1 MSAAT
6 LPVQLSS
13 GTPDVS
19 VINAQW
25 TLRLRFGSLLGQ
37 LATIVVVFF
46 GMGIRIP
53 LTPLAVLISLGTAS
67 NILCLLYIGQ
77 QQRRSASVPLLLLP
91 ALMAFDVLHLTA
103 MLYLTGGPMNP
114 FSFMYLVLIALAT
127 VVLPPRATWALVGLS
142 VACSAV
148 LFLWHRPLNV
158 HGHAVSEDGTDPM
171 RIHLY
176 GMWVAFSVAAAFIVY
191 FLLRIR
197 RALGQREAEL
207 EAARSLAAR
216 RDKLASLATLAA
228 GAAHEL
234 ATPLGTIAIAAKELE
249 RQLRSGPGE
258 QAALEDVQ
266 LIRGQVARC
275 RSVLD
280 QLGREAGDNVGESLV
295 PASMSAVVAAAQ
307 EGLAGAAQVRV
318 QIDNDVAHLPLR
330 LPLRSL
336 AQALRAL
343 FKNALESSP
352 PGATVEVSLRL
363 VRRTLKITV
372 ADHGSGMSAETLRR
386 LGEPFFTTKAPGS
399 GMGLGVFLC
408 HAVFESLNGQ
418 LVFSSIL
425 GQGTQATVTLPL
437 DGAVALSAPPLP
449 PDPGFAPLHPDKV
462 PA

>member
-1 MSAAT
+1 MSTA
-6 LPVQLSS
+6 VQPGNISP

-46 GMGIRIP
+46 GMGIHIP
-53 LTPLAVLISLGTAS
+53 LTPLVTLIGLGMVS
-67 NILCLLYIGQ
+67 NIVCLLHVGQ
-77 QQRRSASVPLLLLP
+77 QQRRGASLPFWLLP
-91 ALMAFDVLHLTA
+91 ALMGLDVLHLTA

-127 VVLPPRATWALVGLS
+127 VVLPPRATWGLVGLS

-148 LFLWHRPLNV
+148 LFLWHRPLDL
-158 HGHAVSEDGTDPM
+158 HGHDVAEGGANPM

-176 GMWVAFSVAAAFIVY
+176 GMWVASSVAAGFIVY

-197 RALGQREAEL
+197 RALAQRETEL

-249 RQLRSGPGE
+249 RQLGSGPGD
-258 QAALEDVQ
+258 AVALEDVR

-280 QLGREAGDNVGESLV
+280 QLGREAGDSVGESLV
-295 PASMSAVVAAAQ
+295 QSSALAVLGAAK
-307 EGLAGAAQVRV
+307 EGLTGAAQVRV
-318 QIDNDVAHLPLR
+318 HIDEEVEQLPLR

-336 AQALRAL
+336 AQAVRAL
-343 FKNALESSP
+343 LKNALESSP
-352 PGATVEVSLRL
+352 PGATVEVT
-363 VRRTLKITV
+363 VRFARGALQIEV
-372 ADHGSGMSAETLRR
+372 ADRGSGMSAETLRR

-408 HAVFESLNGQ
+408 HAVFESLGGQ
-418 LVFSSIL
+418 LTFTSAL
-425 GQGTQATVTLPL
+425 GQGTRATATLPL
-437 DGAVALSAPPLP
+437 DGTVALPSPSPPRL
-449 PDPGFAPLHPDKV
+449 DRLQPGKV

>member
-1 MSAAT
+1 MSAAVP
-6 LPVQLSS
+6 PVQLSS
-13 GTPDVS
+13 GTPDIS

-37 LATIVVVFF
+37 LATIMVVFF
-46 GMGIRIP
+46 GMGIHIP
-53 LTPLAVLISLGTAS
+53 LTPLAMLIGLGTAS

-91 ALMAFDVLHLTA
+91 ALMAFDVLNLTA

-158 HGHAVSEDGTDPM
+158 HGHSVSGDGSDPM

-234 ATPLGTIAIAAKELE
+234 ATPLGTIAVAAKELE
-249 RQLRSGPGE
+249 RQLHSGPGD
-258 QAALEDVQ
+258 QAALDDVQ

-275 RSVLD
+275 RSVLN

-295 PASMSAVVAAAQ
+295 PTSMSTVLATAQ

-318 QIDNDVAHLPLR
+318 QMDKDVESLSLR

-352 PGATVEVSLRL
+352 RDAMVEVSLRL
-363 VRRTLKITV
+363 VRSVLRIEV
-372 ADHGSGMSAETLRR
+372 VDHGAGMSAEILRH

-418 LVFSSIL
+418 LVFSSVP
-425 GQGTQATVTLPL
+425 GQGTRATVTLPV
-437 DGAVALSAPPLP
+437 DGAVALPALPLTA
-449 PDPGFAPLHPDKV
+449 DPSFERLQPEV